1 MDRMEILRLALAS
14 TKDPREAL
22 TLAREMA
29 DFVTSGETPTQV
41 RRDINPHA
49 IIFPRRL
56 WTDQE
61 RLEVAAMLDAGKGL
75 VEISA
80 AFNRSPKSIFEQ
92 IRLRMIPCKD
102 STERFAKDLWA
113 RYSAECKNM
122 GKTL

>member
-29 DFVTSGETPTQV
+29 DFVNSGETPTQV
-41 RRDINPHA
+41 QRDINPHA

-56 WTDQE
+56 WTDE
-61 RLEVAAMLDAGKGL
+61 DRLEVAAMLDAGKGL
-75 VEISA
+75 IEISA
-80 AFNRSPKSIFEQ
+80 AINRSPKSIFEQ
-92 IRLRMIPCKD
+92 MRLRMIPCKD
-102 STERFAKDLWA
+102 STQRFAQDLWA
-113 RYSAECKNM
+113 KYSAESKKM